1 MIWKWILRL
10 RHTLHQRTL
19 YSKEHFASQ
28 ELNTLGIPTHLA
40 KSQFTPQ
47 HTLLLNTLCHAEP
60 FTPHYTLLINTLCHS
75 EPSTPHYTLL
85 LNTLCLPTPFA
96 SWSTLLLNTFCSMDR
111 NGNNPIY
118 PLLSTWISTCSSR
131 TILCHFKWSHLD
143 QNIPGSKVFQGANGV
158 EKQIVLRRKGS

>member
-1 MIWKWILRL
+1 MFNIVLEPEGFKTYPFLLNNEGRYLIWLYKFSRL

-47 HTLLLNTLCHAEP
+47 HTLLLNTLCHSEPFTPHYILLIYTLCHSEP
-60 FTPHYTLLINTLCHS
+60 FTPHYTF
-75 EPSTPHYTLL
+75 L

-96 SWSTLLLNTFCSMDR
+96 SWSTLLINTFCSMEKNWND
-111 NGNNPIY
+111 PIY
-118 PLLSTWISTCSSR
+118 LL
-131 TILCHFKWSHLD
+131 
-143 QNIPGSKVFQGANGV
+143 
-158 EKQIVLRRKGS
+158 E